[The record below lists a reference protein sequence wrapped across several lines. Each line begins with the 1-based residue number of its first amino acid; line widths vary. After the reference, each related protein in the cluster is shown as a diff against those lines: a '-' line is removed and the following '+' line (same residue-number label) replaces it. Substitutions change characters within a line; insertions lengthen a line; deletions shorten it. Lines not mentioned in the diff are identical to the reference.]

1 MSINLSV
8 SGSPVV
14 RTSDGVIVGL
24 HSTSNNV
31 QYFGTS
37 NNNIGITA
45 LWENAGVYEGKQI
58 SLRAT
63 VLSIGE
69 PNDIVTFGTSGDDFN
84 ILIKSQSLASNQN
97 SSATIKWEI
106 IDTAT
111 QKVISGDVGLQIG
124 DIDGLDGQA
133 HTRETVSASQDSLT
147 SFVTNNTTSIQID
160 TSNNSVDA
168 SGTQD
173 NNEPTAPASSYVGF
187 NFSSA
192 NSFVLTYSLA
202 ANSFTSQ
209 ALFSHDGDFDITI
222 SDPKTT
228 YTPRIDL
235 DADNS
240 SGATE
245 NAFATHYA
253 QGSAGVAILDA
264 DASLAGPSSFTS
276 ASITL
281 TNRMPGDRLNLPTL
295 PAGFSA
301 TTDTSSS
308 DKIVLT
314 LSGTGSAETYRSLL
328 LGITFANS
336 ADEPN
341 TEPRLIDISLSDG
354 TIHGN
359 VATTTLAVI
368 PTRTIDLGTLAP
380 EEGAT
385 ITGAAAGDYAGYSVS
400 SAGDVNG
407 DGIDDIL
414 VGAPNNHAS
423 ENGSS
428 DPGNAYV
435 IFGREGGLGT
445 IDLAAFDDDDASND
459 PGIKITG
466 AHNADFAGWSVSK
479 AGDVNGDGVA
489 DFIVGVPYSDVGTAA
504 DDNGGNAYVI
514 FGKTDAAGGLGPI
527 DLSVFDGDTPV
538 NSTGIKISGVS
549 GSLAGVSVSNAGDVN
564 GDGVD
569 DLLVGANNSDPNDNS
584 NAGNTYVIFGTT
596 QEAGGLGNIDLAMFE
611 DEDSSND
618 PGIKISGAG
627 ADNFSGY
634 TVSAAGD
641 VNGDGVDDLILGAP
655 QATIGTNG
663 YAGASY
669 LIYGKKVAD
678 GGLASIEL
686 SAFDDDDLTNDPGFK
701 ISGGEAFSFSG
712 YSVSGAGDVNG
723 DGVADLIVG
732 SNWASALGR
741 AQSGTAY
748 VIYGKVG
755 GVGNIDLSG
764 LSLNQGF
771 TISGAAAQAFTGVSV
786 SDAGDVNGDGYDDV
800 IVGAFY
806 EGTGGTQAGASYV
819 VFGKADGPGN
829 IDLAALNR
837 SQGFKIN
844 GAQPGDQSGYAVSA
858 AGDVNGDGF
867 ADVIV
872 GAYGADTAGKTDTGA
887 AYVVYG
893 GATSGS
899 PDIVSVS
906 STAANGRY
914 DVGATIS
921 IIVTFANPVDIIHIN
936 ATGGP
941 RILLE
946 TGESDHYATYTSGSG
961 TASLIFTY
969 TVVSGDVSADLSYA
983 GPNALDLNGARI
995 VSVTTGTDVTV
1006 VLPVPGATG
1015 SLSASSDIAL
1025 GPDPVPVVTLPDAS
1039 AGAIDYDE
1047 QADAVSVFGGLDL
1060 SDGDGT
1066 SLASATI
1073 LFANFQVGED
1083 TLALAASS
1091 GIGNIA
1097 SSFDAAT
1104 GKLTLTSEGSSA
1116 SLAEWQ
1122 TALRSIAFENSS
1134 DNPDV
1139 TQRTLS
1145 LVVSDGTHESSA
1157 LVRQIDVHAVNDLPV
1172 AGNDSFSIDEDTAT
1186 TFDVLVN
1193 DSDVDGTRLTI
1204 RAINGVAVKAE
1215 AKEEKRFAEAV
1226 AEASTSASAA
1236 QIFSVDHGTVQ
1247 INSDGGLKFTPDSDF
1262 TGTTSFT
1269 YTVSD
1274 ERGGAQTAT
1283 VTVNVLPVNDAP
1295 VAGNYE
1301 YAAQEDE
1308 ALVLDVVAQS
1318 TDADGDALQISAVDG
1333 KILTADGVQVTGGLV
1348 TLNDQGALLFTPT
1361 ANYNGPVNF
1370 TYTLSDGNGGLGD
1383 GRVDITVQPVNDLP
1397 IIGAD
1402 KFTVTERET
1411 VVLNLLANDSDPE
1424 NDALKITSINGKPV
1438 AAAGTTASFNM
1449 AVVGGSISLGNDGKL
1464 TFTAAANYGGNVAFT
1479 YTVSDGR
1486 GTSTGTVTGTVVS
1499 VNEAPDAG
1507 NDTFSVAEDGISTLP
1522 VLSNDKDVDGDVLRV
1537 VAIDGQ
1543 PLTTTVGS
1551 NGIVSTTPVNVA
1563 NGSVVV
1569 NGNGSVVFTPKPNF
1583 NGATSF
1589 TYTVSDGQ
1597 GGTDTATVNL
1607 NVIPMNDAPA
1617 AANDSFT
1624 VAADVGT
1631 TLNLL
1636 ANDSDID
1643 GDTLRIVAING
1654 VQINPDQGEAAVKAK
1669 SREAVASTS
1678 TSADDTAST
1687 GSASTP
1693 TTTTPVSSTQ
1703 ATTIKIADG
1712 TLVLN
1717 ADGTVLF
1724 TPNAHFSGKTSF
1736 TYTVSDG
1743 HNGTSTATAVID
1755 VAPAIATP
1763 VATVDTFTVA
1773 EDGVVVLDLLSN
1785 DTGDGALSL
1794 VEINGIAWKE
1804 GAQAALAGG
1813 IVSRSTNGALQFQAT
1828 ANFSGDVA
1836 FTYGIVDSHG
1846 TRATGRVS
1854 GTVTPVNDAP
1864 TASDVSFAVATG
1876 IKSQRIDVGAGTK
1889 DIDGDLVR
1897 VLAVDGKVITASAPV
1912 ALASGMVS
1920 LAADGNLI
1928 FSPLAT
1934 FSGTASFAY
1943 TLTDNQGGTHSAQ
1956 VTGEV
1961 QAVESWA
1968 SFGTQLD
1975 LVLGDLGLSKP
1986 SNLNDLL
1993 AKATYLAPAAFAT
2006 AGAGAGQVPMG
2017 GYHAA
2022 AGYDLDLNTATP
2034 DAGALSKALAALING
2049 QTYFNTPSVAK
2060 MDEKGAVTS
2069 AVDQSLLFQ
2078 SYLKSSAEVQVDDG
2092 SGVQNFAAIASAEH
2106 AWSKA
2111 FAQSVLSAGFAA
2123 DQVTKYDHQ
2132 SQAKLHQTIV
2142 ERDAALTVKLDGVA
2156 TIASKAAID
2165 SKAAE
2170 FVSDDGA
2177 SAVEIARPVAVAE
2190 TAGAADDQ
2198 NAVVRMRQVGA
2209 NDSSVMFYKV
2219 DDFAGTVNGLK
2230 PGDAGYDAATNA
2242 HAYQTDTGSTWVS
2255 GSGYGKYSEAT
2266 LTHINANDLIA
2277 MKLSSGGSTF
2287 YAFADANEIVGGQ
2300 HVAHLWSYGLNT
2312 WGWEDLYGGGD
2323 SDFNDMVVQLDFL
2336 AVKTSQD
2343 QIL

>member
-14 RTSDGVIVGL
+14 RTSDGVIVGIY
-24 HSTSNNV
+24 SATNGIE
-31 QYFGTS
+31 YFGTS

-45 LWENAGVYEGKQI
+45 IWENAGLYEGNQI

-63 VLSIGE
+63 VISIGE
-69 PNDIVTFGTSGDDFN
+69 PNDIITFGTSGDDFN
-84 ILIKSQSLASNQN
+84 ILIRSQSIASNQT

-202 ANSFTSQ
+202 ANAFTSQ

-281 TNRMPGDRLNLPTL
+281 TNRMPGDTLNLPTL

-385 ITGAAAGDYAGYSVS
+385 ITGAVEGDYAGYSVS

-414 VGAPNNHAS
+414 VGAPNNYAS
-423 ENGSS
+423 ESGSS

-741 AQSGTAY
+741 AQSGAAY

-806 EGTGGTQAGASYV
+806 EGAGGTQAGASYV

-872 GAYGADTAGKTDTGA
+872 GAYGADTVGKTDTGA

-906 STAANGRY
+906 SSSADGRY

-961 TASLIFTY
+961 TASLVFTY

-1025 GPDPVPVVTLPDAS
+1025 GPDPVPVITLPDAS

-1073 LFANFQVGED
+1073 LFANFQAGED

-1333 KILTADGVQVTGGLV
+1333 KILTAEGVQVTGGLVTLNAQGALLFTPTANFNGPVNFTYTLSDGNGGFSDGQIDITVQPVNDLPVAGNDSFSINEDTVATFDVLGNDSDADGGQLTIRAINGVAVNVQDDTVEEENPDEGQEASAEAESMARFAQTATSASLNNNVVSVEHGTVQVNSDGSLKFTPDSDFTGTTSFTYTVSDEFGSAQIATVTVDVVPVNDAPVARSNKYIAQEDQVLTLDVVAQSTDPDGDALQISAVDGKILTADGVQVTGGLV

-1449 AVVGGSISLGNDGKL
+1449 AVVGGSISLGNDGK
-1464 TFTAAANYGGNVAFT
+1464 
-1479 YTVSDGR
+1479 
-1486 GTSTGTVTGTVVS
+1486 
-1499 VNEAPDAG
+1499 
-1507 NDTFSVAEDGISTLP
+1507 
-1522 VLSNDKDVDGDVLRV
+1522 
-1537 VAIDGQ
+1537 
-1543 PLTTTVGS
+1543 
-1551 NGIVSTTPVNVA
+1551 
-1563 NGSVVV
+1563 
-1569 NGNGSVVFTPKPNF
+1569 
-1583 NGATSF
+1583 
-1589 TYTVSDGQ
+1589 
-1597 GGTDTATVNL
+1597 
-1607 NVIPMNDAPA
+1607 
-1617 AANDSFT
+1617 
-1624 VAADVGT
+1624 
-1631 TLNLL
+1631 
-1636 ANDSDID
+1636 
-1643 GDTLRIVAING
+1643 
-1654 VQINPDQGEAAVKAK
+1654 
-1669 SREAVASTS
+1669 
-1678 TSADDTAST
+1678 
-1687 GSASTP
+1687 
-1693 TTTTPVSSTQ
+1693 
-1703 ATTIKIADG
+1703 
-1712 TLVLN
+1712 
-1717 ADGTVLF
+1717 
-1724 TPNAHFSGKTSF
+1724 
-1736 TYTVSDG
+1736 
-1743 HNGTSTATAVID
+1743 
-1755 VAPAIATP
+1755 
-1763 VATVDTFTVA
+1763 
-1773 EDGVVVLDLLSN
+1773 
-1785 DTGDGALSL
+1785 
-1794 VEINGIAWKE
+1794 
-1804 GAQAALAGG
+1804 
-1813 IVSRSTNGALQFQAT
+1813 
-1828 ANFSGDVA
+1828 
-1836 FTYGIVDSHG
+1836 
-1846 TRATGRVS
+1846 
-1854 GTVTPVNDAP
+1854 
-1864 TASDVSFAVATG
+1864 
-1876 IKSQRIDVGAGTK
+1876 
-1889 DIDGDLVR
+1889 
-1897 VLAVDGKVITASAPV
+1897 
-1912 ALASGMVS
+1912 
-1920 LAADGNLI
+1920 
-1928 FSPLAT
+1928 
-1934 FSGTASFAY
+1934 
-1943 TLTDNQGGTHSAQ
+1943 
-1956 VTGEV
+1956 
-1961 QAVESWA
+1961 
-1968 SFGTQLD
+1968 
-1975 LVLGDLGLSKP
+1975 
-1986 SNLNDLL
+1986 
-1993 AKATYLAPAAFAT
+1993 
-2006 AGAGAGQVPMG
+2006 
-2017 GYHAA
+2017 
-2022 AGYDLDLNTATP
+2022 
-2034 DAGALSKALAALING
+2034 
-2049 QTYFNTPSVAK
+2049 
-2060 MDEKGAVTS
+2060 
-2069 AVDQSLLFQ
+2069 
-2078 SYLKSSAEVQVDDG
+2078 
-2092 SGVQNFAAIASAEH
+2092 
-2106 AWSKA
+2106 
-2111 FAQSVLSAGFAA
+2111 
-2123 DQVTKYDHQ
+2123 
-2132 SQAKLHQTIV
+2132 
-2142 ERDAALTVKLDGVA
+2142 
-2156 TIASKAAID
+2156 
-2165 SKAAE
+2165 
-2170 FVSDDGA
+2170 
-2177 SAVEIARPVAVAE
+2177 
-2190 TAGAADDQ
+2190 
-2198 NAVVRMRQVGA
+2198 
-2209 NDSSVMFYKV
+2209 
-2219 DDFAGTVNGLK
+2219 
-2230 PGDAGYDAATNA
+2230 
-2242 HAYQTDTGSTWVS
+2242 
-2255 GSGYGKYSEAT
+2255 
-2266 LTHINANDLIA
+2266 
-2277 MKLSSGGSTF
+2277 
-2287 YAFADANEIVGGQ
+2287 
-2300 HVAHLWSYGLNT
+2300 
-2312 WGWEDLYGGGD
+2312 
-2323 SDFNDMVVQLDFL
+2323 
-2336 AVKTSQD
+2336 
-2343 QIL
+2343 